1 MLPYAADEF
10 TAGFRNEAVLVSQ
23 RLRLNGISFPQVG
36 PRRQA
41 ILRRHLLAPFS
52 NKIS

>member
-10 TAGFRNEAVLVSQ
+10 TAGFRDEAVLVSQ
-23 RLRLNGISFPQVG
+23 RLRLKGILFLQLG